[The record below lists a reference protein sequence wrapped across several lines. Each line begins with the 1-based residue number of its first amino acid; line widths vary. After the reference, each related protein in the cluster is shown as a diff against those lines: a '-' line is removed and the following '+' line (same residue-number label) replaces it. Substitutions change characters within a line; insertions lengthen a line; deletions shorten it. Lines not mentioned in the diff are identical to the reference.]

1 MGKYNSCW
9 EALDPARQN
18 FIQIAEEIKEHL
30 EKHSD
35 PVTKPV
41 TWTMYMIGRKRET
54 AEPTI
59 MFCSKEEDCRKKVK
73 KTVVESRIWTDTQVF
88 KNITSAPLDLPGRSF
103 ENIGHIFMKSPELDY
118 ALIETSKT
126 SLQTFNRIALKH
138 PLVRETLYP
147 ESIVR
152 TLPLNTIV
160 FAVTSSAGLLEVEAR
175 SGNLLGHIVSCCPE
189 SGVAYIVPAYLV
201 LEDAKIRCDLELK
214 LTTARDSTTEEE
226 WRLNTP
232 THGSHL
238 STKHDLNHD
247 AHIYSATFASSSS
260 KKCPNERK
268 GDGSAS
274 LLFNTDLEG
283 NTVKNGNSMQISSPL
298 ALDDLTLDNFQ
309 YNNTRDSQDAIF
321 GYMLNHASSHSKG
334 KNRELQPD
342 PSINVSNNYS
352 AEQRVCSKP
361 EAADMLLRS
370 VLAALIQGENL
381 SNTFRPAHLTNFIRS
396 FYRTHAS
403 GPEETREFIVSIF
416 QSIRN
421 LLSDTRIQDR
431 DDKSYCTFE
440 EVDRA
445 YYKEGWRLDTPTSS
459 ETYECYC
466 GKLFPKLEAL
476 RKHFNTHSPF
486 QFIACPESN
495 CSHISLRLDSMK
507 KHLEV
512 HSIYIRRLRPDE

>member
-1 MGKYNSCW
+1 M
-9 EALDPARQN
+9 
-18 FIQIAEEIKEHL
+18 
-30 EKHSD
+30 
-35 PVTKPV
+35 
-41 TWTMYMIGRKRET
+41 
-54 AEPTI
+54 
-59 MFCSKEEDCRKKVK
+59 
-73 KTVVESRIWTDTQVF
+73 
-88 KNITSAPLDLPGRSF
+88 
-103 ENIGHIFMKSPELDY
+103 
-118 ALIETSKT
+118 
-126 SLQTFNRIALKH
+126 
-138 PLVRETLYP
+138 
-147 ESIVR
+147 
-152 TLPLNTIV
+152 
-160 FAVTSSAGLLEVEAR
+160 
-175 SGNLLGHIVSCCPE
+175 
-189 SGVAYIVPAYLV
+189 V

-283 NTVKNGNSMQISSPL
+283 NTVKNGNSMSPDLGSVPAHDDRINVHSYIELPTTCQTSILIGKNAFADAILPSSYDNIDLYFFEASENLFRTHFQQISSPL

-342 PSINVSNNYS
+342 PSINVSNNCS